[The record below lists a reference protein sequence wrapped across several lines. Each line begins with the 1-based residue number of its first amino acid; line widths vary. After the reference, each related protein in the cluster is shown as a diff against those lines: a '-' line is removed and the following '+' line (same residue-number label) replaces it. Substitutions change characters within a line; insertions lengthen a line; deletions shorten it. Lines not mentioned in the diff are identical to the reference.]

1 MSGTLEGG
9 RKAAKTNI
17 LKHGSDFYA
26 RIGSRGGKN
35 GHTGGFYN
43 DPERAAMLGS
53 IGGRKSKRGP
63 AKRKKDAQ

>member
-9 RKAAKTNI
+9 KKAAITNK

-26 RIGSRGGKN
+26 RIGSRGGKK

-43 DPERAAMLGS
+43 NPERAAMLGS
-53 IGGRKSKRGP
+53 IGGKKSKRGP
-63 AKRKKDAQ
+63 AKRNKNA